1 MLNTNRPSLRQPLG
15 CFFGA
20 SARRPLLV
28 ARGARDAAVVVVRT
42 AAGRHAVRGRPAERE
57 ELDRSSSGQNSQVAR
72 QNHLI
77 LANTPF
83 TKRTSRRPAL
93 TAHPNP
99 PRRPAVRRTKTARGR
114 THGLS
119 FFGGSL
125 AAAAASDRKRPQA
138 TAGDRRRPQAT
149 AGDRRRPQTT
159 TGDRRRASASA
170 ATTKTA
176 RLHGAKAPP
185 RLVPATWDFA
195 HERAAEMGGGEWRPS
210 HKAAQR
216 SAGRMTGA
224 IATSCFTPP
233 GATVP
238 M

>member
-1 MLNTNRPSLRQPLG
+1 M
-15 CFFGA
+15 A
-20 SARRPLLV
+20 SWQ
-28 ARGARDAAVVVVRT
+28 DAAPRCVSADPHLPPPVSRS
-42 AAGRHAVRGRPAERE
+42 ASPGPNISAPPALPPEPW
-57 ELDRSSSGQNSQVAR
+57 GQNSQVAR

-77 LANTPF
+77 SAKTPF

-99 PRRPAVRRTKTARGR
+99 PRRPAVQQTKTARSGAR
-114 THGLS
+114 KIPVFGALS
-119 FFGGSL
+119 QP
-125 AAAAASDRKRPQA
+125 RPQA

-149 AGDRRRPQTT
+149 AGEHA
-159 TGDRRRASASA
+159 RAQQK
-170 ATTKTA
+170 KTA
-176 RLHGAKAPP
+176 RIPGTKAPP
-185 RLVPATWDFA
+185 HLIPATWDFA

-224 IATSCFTPP
+224 IATSRFTPP